1 MYDDD
6 DDDDELAISL
16 TVVSDIAN
24 IAIELL
30 ISEFSRIANMNNSN
44 CRYR

>member
-1 MYDDD
+1 MYDDDD

-16 TVVSDIAN
+16 TVVSDIA
-24 IAIELL
+24 IELL
-30 ISEFSRIANMNNSN
+30 ISEFSRIANMNHSN